1 MFALTSKEPKNPG
14 ENKTRFKVGPIRSD
28 VGITRRNGCK
38 NKWIIVGL
46 GAYPKNSWE
55 KIL

>member
-14 ENKTRFKVGPIRSD
+14 GNKTRFKVGPIRSD